1 MRPDQGEQ
9 QNYYNGMEEIQVDI
23 IIKKKVQVAFTNPAP
38 LQIRTIVDKKI
49 TLKINVIDSEVK
61 AMPMQKLS
69 HQLGSFGGG
78 GANGRRQNL
87 TDEEG
92 THR

>member
-1 MRPDQGEQ
+1 
-9 QNYYNGMEEIQVDI
+9 MEEIQVDI

-49 TLKINVIDSEVK
+49 TLKINIIDSEPEVK

-69 HQLGSFGGG
+69 HQLGSFGAG
-78 GANGRRQNL
+78 GANGRRRNL
-87 TDEEG
+87 NDEEG
-92 THR
+92 THGNRVPIG